1 MINISFDNPLLLLVI
16 IPLLLLVAV
25 PHVIAIRHENRT
37 RATTVSLILHIL
49 IVLVASLAL
58 AGMRMTTVITETE
71 VYVVAD
77 VSYSSSRT
85 LDEVDGYVSEI
96 EENLPKNSRLGVVG
110 FGKDYKIITELGGEF
125 TTVKGSGIDDSAT
138 DLSSALNYTA
148 TLFGEGTIKR
158 IVIISDG
165 KETDTDGRGRLITA
179 IESLYSAGIYVDAIY
194 VDNNLTEDATE
205 VQISD
210 VSFTPATYKNH
221 EATAD
226 VLVRSSYA
234 TEAIAS
240 IYKNGELLDNQA
252 VELVRGFNIVNF
264 GLPTDTSGDYDY
276 EVRISAEG
284 DLSAHNNAYSFT
296 QSVEGEVRVLLI
308 TDERADLER
317 AKALYGEEAVLDA
330 YVGRIR
336 SGKMSYTFVPSEG
349 KEVSNVLIP
358 SSVEELIEY
367 DEIMLSSLDVR
378 EINNYTAF
386 IGAIDTAVSKFGKSL
401 VTVGDLKIQNKTEDV
416 LKQLENMLPVRFGN
430 NDQDPKLYAIVID
443 SSLSM
448 DQASRLI
455 IAKQAACQLLDILS
469 DNDYVTIVNFWGEI
483 NVLQAP
489 TRAKNREDIKK
500 LVNGIRPYQGTVIGT
515 ALDKAGELIEVLPYD
530 EKQVML
536 ISDGMSYTY
545 ESDKPVDVVTDLF
558 ERLNV
563 KTSVV
568 NPYNSEKEGTDTLKA
583 IAEAGGGE
591 YYFLDS
597 EEALEELMF
606 SEIADDVT
614 ESVILG
620 KTAVNIDKRQDGV
633 LAGVAA
639 IPDIYGYAYAKAKAS
654 AQTPL
659 SVDYEKNA
667 DTTIKAPLY
676 SYWNYGEGRVSSFMS
691 TLSGEWTADFVGS
704 AGDVFLCNVLTENI
718 PDERIDCP
726 YTVTTEFD
734 GTYSYIE
741 IIPTT
746 LNPKAKMTLKV
757 TSPTGEESLYE
768 LIFDSEKYSHRYRAD
783 GIGKYVIEI
792 TYSYTDKTYVSEL
805 VQSVSYSPEYD
816 SFAAFDPSE
825 LHAAMRNRGTVN
837 EGSVPSLENDEREVA
852 TYEMYFTVP
861 LMILAA
867 VLYILDI
874 IIRKLKWSDIV
885 SFFGKKRAKGG
896 AK

>member
-16 IPLLLLVAV
+16 IPLLLLVTV
-25 PHVIAIRHENRT
+25 PHLVAIRHENRT
-37 RATTVSLILHIL
+37 RATTVSLVLHIL
-49 IVLVASLAL
+49 IVLLASLAL
-58 AGMRMTTVITETE
+58 AGMRMTTVITKTE

-77 VSYSSSRT
+77 VSYSSNRT
-85 LDEVDGYVSEI
+85 LDEVDGYISEI
-96 EENLPKNSRLGVVG
+96 EENLPNNSSLGVVA
-110 FGKDYKIITELGGEF
+110 FGKDFKIITELGGELS
-125 TTVKGSGIDDSAT
+125 TVKDSGIDDSAT
-138 DLSSALNYTA
+138 DLSSALDYTA
-148 TLFGEGTIKR
+148 TLFSEDTIKR
-158 IVIISDG
+158 IIIISDG
-165 KETDTDGRGRLITA
+165 KETDTDGRGRLITS
-179 IESLYSAGIYVDAIY
+179 IEALYSEGIYVDAIY
-194 VDNNLTEDATE
+194 VDNNLSADVSE

-210 VSFTPATYKNH
+210 VGFTPATYKNH
-221 EATAD
+221 EASAD
-226 VLVRSSYA
+226 VLVRASYE

-240 IYKNGELLDNQA
+240 IYRNGELLDNQA
-252 VELVRGFNIVNF
+252 VELVNGFNIVNF
-264 GLPTDTSGDYDY
+264 SLPTDTSGEYDY
-276 EVRISAEG
+276 EVKIAAEG
-284 DLSAHNNAYSFT
+284 DLSSHNNSYSFT

-308 TDERADLER
+308 TDDRDDLER

-330 YVGRIR
+330 YVGRR
-336 SGKMSYTFVPSEG
+336 RAGKMSYTFVPSEG
-349 KEVSNVLIP
+349 KEQSGVLIP

-430 NDQDPKLYAIVID
+430 SDQDPKLYAIVID

-455 IAKQAACQLLDILS
+455 IAKQAACRLLDILS
-469 DNDYVTIVNFWGEI
+469 DNDYVTVVNFWGEI

-489 TRAKNREDIKK
+489 TRVKNREDVKRLI
-500 LVNGIRPYQGTVIGT
+500 NGIRPYQGTVIGT
-515 ALDKAGELIEVLPYD
+515 ALDKAGELIEALPYE
-530 EKQVML
+530 EKQIML

-545 ESDKPVDVVTDLF
+545 ESDKPTDVATDLF

-563 KTSVV
+563 KTSVI
-568 NPYNSEKEGTDTLKA
+568 NPYNSEKEGTETLRD
-583 IAEAGGGE
+583 IASAGGGE

-620 KTAVNIDKRQDGV
+620 KTAINIDKRQDPV
-633 LAGVAA
+633 LSGVAA
-639 IPDIYGYAYAKAKAS
+639 LPDIYGYAYAKAKAS
-654 AQTPL
+654 ATTPL

-667 DTTIKAPLY
+667 DTVIKAPLY

-691 TLSGEWTADFVGS
+691 SLSGEWTADFVGS
-704 AGDVFLCNVLTENI
+704 AGDIFLGNVLTENI
-718 PDERIDCP
+718 PDERIAYP

-734 GTYSYIE
+734 GTYSYVE

-746 LNPKAKMTLKV
+746 LNPKATMILKV
-757 TSPTGEESLYE
+757 TSPTGAVSEYTLT
-768 LIFDSEKYSHRYRAD
+768 FDSEKYSHRYRAD

-792 TYSYTDKTYVSEL
+792 TYSYGERSYTSEL
-805 VQSVSYSPEYD
+805 VHNVSYSPEYD
-816 SFAAFDPSE
+816 SFASFDPSE
-825 LHAAMRNRGTVN
+825 LHAAIRNRGTVN
-837 EGSVPSLENDEREVA
+837 EGRLPSLENDEREVA

-861 LMILAA
+861 LMILSA
-867 VLYILDI
+867 VLYIVDI